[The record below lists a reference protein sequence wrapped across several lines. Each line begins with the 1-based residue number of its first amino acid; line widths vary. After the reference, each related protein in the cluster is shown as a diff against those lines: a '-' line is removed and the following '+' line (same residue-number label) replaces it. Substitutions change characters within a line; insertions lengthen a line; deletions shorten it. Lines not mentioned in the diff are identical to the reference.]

1 MVVTQWAFIGP
12 VLLWPDQL
20 GFDRRGR
27 EEVEGALYV
36 MMLVG
41 RQLGIS
47 DQLNLCL
54 GDREHCTQ
62 YSRLIL
68 EKVNII
74 FF

>member
-20 GFDRRGR
+20 GFDRRYE

-36 MMLVG
+36 MMVVG

-54 GDREHCTQ
+54 GDRKHCTE
-62 YSRLIL
+62 YSRLVL
-68 EKVNII
+68 EKVSVL
-74 FF
+74 